1 MRMYQKLDKVLKL
14 VAKTGDKIIVVS
26 ENYDPYVVM
35 SLTDY
40 DSLLTGSSDVNEL
53 NEEQLLGKLNRDIS
67 VWKSAQEVSDIPE
80 DTNSEYDLEQFQV
93 SDKIEEPK
101 INTEDSEQ
109 NREKENKVSVDT
121 GSVEEEDKYYI
132 EPID

>member
-1 MRMYQKLDKVLKL
+1 MYQKLDKVLKL

-93 SDKIEEPK
+93 SDKIEESK